1 MLSTHQP
8 GGILEVVEGYRRDG
22 LIDRWGFQSLWTHDQ
37 GTLISRLWMAF
48 SKGLKLLILLLQQRV
63 SFLHVHL
70 AMRGSFWRKS
80 VLMEMAGWF
89 GVPSILHL
97 HGSEFQ
103 VFYESLGPYRQ
114 RCIQR
119 TLARAEGV
127 IVLSEALRHWLGS
140 IAPKAKVVVIPNYV
154 PLKEIP
160 LKQHRS
166 KAFTVLFLGAL
177 IERKGISDLLHTF
190 KSFQKVS
197 PEARLLLAGTGDDQ
211 RLQALVETLGLRGSV
226 EFLGWVNDDQKTL
239 LLGQADCLVLPSYHE
254 GMPMAILEAMALGLP
269 VIATRVG
276 GIPEV
281 ITHGVDGLLIA
292 AGDRKALLIELLRLQ
307 GDPTL
312 RILMGRAARSLIRQ
326 HFTKNQILPMI
337 ESLYRD
343 VLEECKKGP
352 LAPRKTPIKV
362 LAVCSAGG
370 HWVQLMHLRS
380 AFEGMDMAFSTVN
393 AAYSGD
399 VEGNRFYLIQDV
411 NRWDRLKFLRLLFEL
426 IPILWREK
434 PDVVITTG
442 AAPGL
447 MALILGRLMG
457 ARTLWIDS
465 LANSKTMSLSGRLA
479 RPFASVWLTQWP
491 ALSKP
496 KGPDYW
502 GSIL

>member
-177 IERKGISDLLHTF
+177 IERKGISDLLHAF
-190 KSFQKVS
+190 KSLQKVS

-211 RLQALVETLGLRGSV
+211 RLQALVEMLGLRGSV
-226 EFLGWVNDDQKTL
+226 EFLGWVDDERKSL
-239 LLGQADCLVLPSYHE
+239 LLAEADCLVLPSYHE
-254 GMPMAILEAMALGLP
+254 GMPMAILEAMAAGLP
-269 VIATRVG
+269 VITTRVG

-292 AGDRKALLIELLRLQ
+292 PGDRKALLLELLRLQ
-307 GDPTL
+307 RDPDL
-312 RILMGRAARSLIRQ
+312 RILIGRAARALIRQ
-326 HFTKNQILPMI
+326 HFTKTQILPMI
-337 ESLYRD
+337 ERLYLE
-343 VLEECKKGP
+343 VLQKSTERP
-352 LAPRKTPIKV
+352 VALRKTPIKV
-362 LAVCSAGG
+362 LAVSSAGG
-370 HWVQLMHLRS
+370 HWVQLMHLRC
-380 AFEGMDMAFSTVN
+380 AFEGMDVAFATVN
-393 AAYSGD
+393 AAYSAD
-399 VEGNRFYLIQDV
+399 VEGHRFYLIQDA

-434 PDVVITTG
+434 PEVVITTG

-465 LANSKTMSLSGRLA
+465 LANSKTLSLSGRLA

-491 ALSKP
+491 SLSHP